1 MCMDIRSGY
10 MVELD
15 MDGVNVG
22 NGKNLIPFLLL
33 ENISLFW
40 NLETPA
46 REHGYLIH
54 LFFSD
59 GHRSTHCFKY
69 LRHLSIF

>member
-1 MCMDIRSGY
+1 

-15 MDGVNVG
+15 MDGVNGG

-33 ENISLFW
+33 GNISLFW

-46 REHGYLIH
+46 REHGLSYSS
-54 LFFSD
+54 LFLD
-59 GHRSTHCFKY
+59 GHRSTCCFKY